1 MNPKLG
7 LEQFG
12 SAHVF
17 CMTKF
22 LAQTMISK
30 VSKPNIQIP
39 IEIDLQGWIG
49 LKTNKFQV
57 LSSIEVRPI
66 CPAVLTVQLST
77 DFGTSGNCLAK
88 LST

>member
-30 VSKPNIQIP
+30 VSKPNIQKP
-39 IEIDLQGWIG
+39 IEVALASTTI
-49 LKTNKFQV
+49 
-57 LSSIEVRPI
+57 
-66 CPAVLTVQLST
+66 TVYST
-77 DFGTSGNCLAK
+77 CIYCTFELMHMIYNAFIKGDTFIVHPHPR
-88 LST
+88 